1 VIIIIA
7 RKSNNKF
14 SIDNETMFVL
24 RKEENV
30 SADDLLR
37 DIKSKNKKFEID
49 DLQISMR
56 FVNSY

>member
-1 VIIIIA
+1 VIIITA
-7 RKSNNKF
+7 RKLNYKY

-49 DLQISMR
+49 DLQISIKY
-56 FVNSY
+56 VLTS

>member
-1 VIIIIA
+1 MIIITA
-7 RKSNNKF
+7 RKLNYKY

-49 DLQISMR
+49 DLQISIKY
-56 FVNSY
+56 VLTS

>member
-1 VIIIIA
+1 MIIIIA